1 MKGELPQLQNKLRSA
16 ITGPNG
22 GEGFETDLKMMT
34 LLWEGRTSRHGA
46 RDRTR
51 DETHETARMA
61 VHPAAILVQWFA
73 SGALGKA

>member
-1 MKGELPQLQNKLRSA
+1 M
-16 ITGPNG
+16 
-22 GEGFETDLKMMT
+22 ETALKMMT